1 MFTEKG
7 REIGELLLGS
17 VPLNM
22 FTQPNGVGAR
32 KPREAVKYAVAMH
45 AHKPVESLQEGMLR
59 VSEGCSAVHCS
70 MLVTDPSIT
79 TMHHH
84 LID

>member
-32 KPREAVKYAVAMH
+32 KPREAGKYAVAMH
-45 AHKPVESLQEGMLR
+45 AHKPVESLQVGLYR
-59 VSEGCSAVHCS
+59 GCCECQKAVLQCTA
-70 MLVTDPSIT
+70 LC
-79 TMHHH
+79 
-84 LID
+84 